1 MEKLKRFISDRSK
14 NRENEDE
21 DIPKHQGLLSKFEE
35 NLDKDLPKLEA
46 LLSKFEEN
54 LDGMEN
60 RTVKVEPLDPFQA

>member
-14 NRENEDE
+14 SREDE

-35 NLDKDLPKLEA
+35 NLNEDLPKLEA

-54 LDGMEN
+54 LDGMGN
-60 RTVKVEPLDPFQA
+60 RTVKVEPMDPFQA